1 VQLLRWLVRVVEIE
15 LAAGYDAVYYSRIAI
30 SYRELLYGTT
40 QYYDGWAPQG
50 CVPLKRRTLC
60 ASLLPGNR
68 EVNLMEFFE
77 GVSFSMVVWLLPVA
91 IALHELEEWNML
103 GWYHG
108 NFVDLPDMTNTSTRV
123 FIVFMSLYAF
133 AWTAVSLL
141 LGDLK
146 VTSFLLSITGF
157 VFLLNALQHVYWV
170 IAFRDY
176 APGVITSVLLVI
188 PVIVFLG
195 LVAGHQGLLPIWYE
209 VLLCVLVIPA
219 LAQTA
224 MAGNRLTKMLQGIS
238 RSGLL
243 MARLLRLE
251 GR

>member
-1 VQLLRWLVRVVEIE
+1 
-15 LAAGYDAVYYSRIAI
+15 
-30 SYRELLYGTT
+30 
-40 QYYDGWAPQG
+40 
-50 CVPLKRRTLC
+50 
-60 ASLLPGNR
+60 
-68 EVNLMEFFE
+68 MEFFE
-77 GVSFSMVVWLLPVA
+77 GISFSTVVWLLPAA
-91 IALHELEEWNML
+91 IALHEMEEWNIL
-103 GWYHG
+103 GWYHRR
-108 NFVDLPDMTNTSTRV
+108 FVDLPEMTNTSTRV

-141 LGDLK
+141 FGNLK
-146 VTSFLLSITGF
+146 VTAFLLSITAL
-157 VFLLNALQHVYWV
+157 VFLLTALQHVYWV
-170 IAFRDY
+170 FAFRDY

-195 LVAGHQGLLPIWYE
+195 LVAGYQGLLPVWYL

-224 MAGNRLTKMLQGIS
+224 LARNRLTKMLQGIS